1 MKYTKSDT
9 SVQIP
14 HNARS
19 TKKAKHKREF
29 PLHLMLIPGVI
40 IVLIYSY
47 LPMVGILFAFQKF
60 IPVQGLFGSKWVGFD
75 NFRYV
80 LQMPDV
86 WQVLWNT
93 FYIATMKIIA
103 GQIVPITVALLLN
116 EMKRAFVKRGVQTLI
131 YLPHFLSWVI
141 LGAIIADILSPSE
154 GIVNQMLQAF
164 GIDPVFFLGS
174 NKWFPSV
181 LIISDVWKEFG
192 FSTIVY
198 LAAITS
204 INPSLYE
211 AAIVDGAN
219 YTRQAWHITLPGM
232 VPIIILLATLS
243 LGSVLNA
250 GFDQVFNL
258 YSPTVYQSGDILDT
272 LIYRIGLID
281 AQFGVATA
289 IGLFK
294 SVVSLVLISISYILA
309 YRIANYRIF

>member
-1 MKYTKSDT
+1 MMK
-9 SVQIP
+9 
-14 HNARS
+14 R
-19 TKKAKHKREF
+19 AKLKREF
-29 PLHLMLIPGVI
+29 PLHLMLIPGAVI
-40 IVLIYSY
+40 LLIYSY
-47 LPMVGILFAFQKF
+47 IPMVGILFAFQKF
-60 IPVQGLFGSKWVGFD
+60 IPIQGLLGSKWIGLN

-80 LQMPDV
+80 LQMPDI

-93 FYIATMKIIA
+93 VYIATMKIIA
-103 GQIVPITVALLLN
+103 GQVVPIVVALLLN
-116 EMKRAFVKRGVQTLI
+116 EMKKSFIKRGVQTLI

-141 LGAIIADILSPSE
+141 LGAILVEILSPSQ
-154 GIVNQMLQAF
+154 GIVNQVLQLF
-164 GIDPVFFLGS
+164 GIDPIYFLGS
-174 NKWFPSV
+174 NKWFPTV
-181 LIISDVWKEFG
+181 IIVSDVWKEFG

-219 YTRQAWHITLPGM
+219 YTRQVWHITIPGM

-250 GFDQVFNL
+250 GFDQIFNL
-258 YSPTVYQSGDILDT
+258 YSPIVYESGDILDT

-294 SVVSLVLISISYILA
+294 SVVSLVLISISYFLA
-309 YRIANYRIF
+309 YRLANYRIF

>member
-1 MKYTKSDT
+1 MKNSKL
-9 SVQIP
+9 
-14 HNARS
+14 
-19 TKKAKHKREF
+19 KREI
-29 PLHLMLIPGVI
+29 PLHLMLIPGV
-40 IVLIYSY
+40 VLLLIYSY
-47 LPMVGILFAFQKF
+47 FPMAGIAFAFQKF
-60 IPVQGLFGSKWVGFD
+60 IPIQGLFGSKWVGFD

-80 LQMPDV
+80 LQMPDF
-86 WQVLWNT
+86 WQVLKNT

-103 GQIVPITVALLLN
+103 GQMVPIVVALLLN
-116 EMKRAFVKRGVQTLI
+116 EMKRAFIKRGIQTLI

-141 LGAIIADILSPSE
+141 LGAILVDILSPSE
-154 GIVNQMLQAF
+154 GIVNQVLQAF
-164 GIDPVFFLGS
+164 GIEPIFFLGS
-174 NKWFPSV
+174 NQWFPSI

-198 LAAITS
+198 LAAITG

-219 YTRQAWHITLPGM
+219 HMRQTWHITLPGM

-258 YSPTVYQSGDILDT
+258 YGPSVYQSGDILDT
-272 LIYRIGLID
+272 LIYRIGLVD

-294 SVVSLVLISISYILA
+294 SVVSLVLITVSYVLA
-309 YRIANYRIF
+309 YRLANYRIF

>member
-1 MKYTKSDT
+1 MKN
-9 SVQIP
+9 
-14 HNARS
+14 HARL
-19 TKKAKHKREF
+19 KREF
-29 PLHLMLIPGVI
+29 PLHFMLIPGVI

-47 LPMVGILFAFQKF
+47 FPMVGIAFAFQKF

-80 LQMPDV
+80 FEMPDF

-103 GQIVPITVALLLN
+103 GQIVPIIIALLLN
-116 EMKRAFVKRGVQTLI
+116 EMKRAFIKRGVQTLI

-141 LGAIIADILSPSE
+141 LGAILVDILSPSE
-154 GIVNQMLQAF
+154 GILNQILQAF
-164 GIDPVFFLGS
+164 GVDPVFFLGS
-174 NKWFPSV
+174 NKWFPAII
-181 LIISDVWKEFG
+181 IISDVWKEFG

-211 AAIVDGAN
+211 AAIVDGAGH
-219 YTRQAWHITLPGM
+219 TRQAWHITLPGM

-258 YSPTVYQSGDILDT
+258 YSPSVYQSGDILDT

>member
-1 MKYTKSDT
+1 MKNNSKL
-9 SVQIP
+9 
-14 HNARS
+14 
-19 TKKAKHKREF
+19 KREF

-40 IVLIYSY
+40 LLLVYNY
-47 LPMVGILFAFQKF
+47 FPMVGVAFAFQKF
-60 IPVQGLFGSKWVGFD
+60 IPAQGLFGSKWVGFD
-75 NFRYV
+75 NFRYL
-80 LQMPDV
+80 LQLNDFY
-86 WQVLWNT
+86 QVLWNT
-93 FYIATMKIIA
+93 FYIATMKILA
-103 GQIVPITVALLLN
+103 GQIVPIFIALLLN
-116 EMKRAFVKRGVQTLI
+116 EMKKAFIKRGVQTLI

-141 LGAIIADILSPSE
+141 LGAILVDILSPSE
-154 GIVNQMLQAF
+154 GIINQILQTF
-164 GIDPVFFLGS
+164 GIDPIYFLGN
-174 NKWFPSV
+174 NKWFPYV
-181 LIISDVWKEFG
+181 IIISDVWKEFG

-211 AAIVDGAN
+211 AAIVDGAGH
-219 YTRQAWHITLPGM
+219 TRQAWHITLPGM

-258 YSPTVYQSGDILDT
+258 YSPSVYQSGDILDT

-294 SVVSLVLISISYILA
+294 SVVSLVLISISYIMA
-309 YRIANYRIF
+309 YRLANYRIF

>member
-1 MKYTKSDT
+1 MRNS
-9 SVQIP
+9 
-14 HNARS
+14 
-19 TKKAKHKREF
+19 AKLKREF

-40 IVLIYSY
+40 IVFIYSY
-47 LPMVGILFAFQKF
+47 LPMAGIAFAFQKF

-80 LQMPDV
+80 FQMPDF

-103 GQIVPITVALLLN
+103 GQIVPIIIALLLN

-141 LGAIIADILSPSE
+141 LGAILVDILSPSE
-154 GIVNQMLQAF
+154 GIVNQILQAF
-164 GIDPVFFLGS
+164 GFDPVFFLGS
-174 NKWFPSV
+174 NQWFPAV
-181 LIISDVWKEFG
+181 IIISDVWKEFG

-211 AAIVDGAN
+211 AAIVDGAGH
-219 YTRQAWHITLPGM
+219 TRQVWHITLPGM

-258 YSPTVYQSGDILDT
+258 YSPSVYQSGDILDT

-309 YRIANYRIF
+309 YRVANYRIF

>member
-1 MKYTKSDT
+1 MMKNSKL
-9 SVQIP
+9 
-14 HNARS
+14 
-19 TKKAKHKREF
+19 KREI
-29 PLHLMLIPGVI
+29 PLHLMLIPGV
-40 IVLIYSY
+40 VLLLIYSY
-47 LPMVGILFAFQKF
+47 FPMAGIAFAFQKF
-60 IPVQGLFGSKWVGFD
+60 IPIQGLFGSKWVGFD

-80 LQMPDV
+80 LQMPDF
-86 WQVLWNT
+86 WQVLKNT

-103 GQIVPITVALLLN
+103 GQMVPIVVALLLN
-116 EMKRAFVKRGVQTLI
+116 EMKRAFIKRGIQTLI

-141 LGAIIADILSPSE
+141 LGAILVDILSPSE
-154 GIVNQMLQAF
+154 GIVNQVLQAF
-164 GIDPVFFLGS
+164 GIEPIFFLGS
-174 NKWFPSV
+174 NQWFPSI

-198 LAAITS
+198 LAAITG

-219 YTRQAWHITLPGM
+219 HMRQTWHITLPGM

-258 YSPTVYQSGDILDT
+258 YGPSVYQSGDILDT
-272 LIYRIGLID
+272 LIYRIGLVD

-294 SVVSLVLISISYILA
+294 SVVSLVLITVSYVLA
-309 YRIANYRIF
+309 YRLANYRIF

>member
-1 MKYTKSDT
+1 MMKNSKL
-9 SVQIP
+9 
-14 HNARS
+14 
-19 TKKAKHKREF
+19 KREI

-40 IVLIYSY
+40 LLLIYSY
-47 LPMVGILFAFQKF
+47 FPMAGIAFAFQKF
-60 IPVQGLFGSKWVGFD
+60 IPIQGLFGSKWVGFD

-80 LQMPDV
+80 LQMPDF
-86 WQVLWNT
+86 WQVLKNT

-103 GQIVPITVALLLN
+103 GQMVPIVVALLLN
-116 EMKRAFVKRGVQTLI
+116 EMKRAFIKRGIQTLI

-141 LGAIIADILSPSE
+141 LGAILVDILSPSE
-154 GIVNQMLQAF
+154 GIVNQVLQAF
-164 GIDPVFFLGS
+164 GIEPIFFLG
-174 NKWFPSV
+174 NNQWFPSI

-198 LAAITS
+198 LAAITG

-219 YTRQAWHITLPGM
+219 HMRQTWHITLPGM

-258 YSPTVYQSGDILDT
+258 YGPSVYQSGDILDT
-272 LIYRIGLID
+272 LIYRIGLVD

-294 SVVSLVLISISYILA
+294 SVVSLVLITVSYVLA
-309 YRIANYRIF
+309 YRLANYRIF

>member
-1 MKYTKSDT
+1 
-9 SVQIP
+9 
-14 HNARS
+14 
-19 TKKAKHKREF
+19 
-29 PLHLMLIPGVI
+29 MLIPGVI

>member
-1 MKYTKSDT
+1 MMKNSKL
-9 SVQIP
+9 
-14 HNARS
+14 
-19 TKKAKHKREF
+19 KREI

-40 IVLIYSY
+40 LILIYSY
-47 LPMVGILFAFQKF
+47 FPMAGITFAFQKF
-60 IPVQGLFGSKWVGFD
+60 IPIQGLFGSKWVGFD

-80 LQMPDV
+80 LQMPDF
-86 WQVLWNT
+86 WQVLKNT
-93 FYIATMKIIA
+93 FFIATMKIIA
-103 GQIVPITVALLLN
+103 GQIVPIVVALLLN

-141 LGAIIADILSPSE
+141 LGAILVDILSPSE
-154 GIVNQMLQAF
+154 GIVNQILQAF
-164 GIDPVFFLGS
+164 GLDPIFFLGS
-174 NKWFPSV
+174 NQWFQTV
-181 LIISDVWKEFG
+181 LIVSDVWKEFG

-198 LAAITS
+198 LAAITG

-219 YTRQAWHITLPGM
+219 HMRQTWHITLPGM

-258 YSPTVYQSGDILDT
+258 YGPSVYQSGDILDT

-294 SVVSLVLISISYILA
+294 SVVSLVLISISYVLA
-309 YRIANYRIF
+309 YRLANYRIF